1 MATQRRTS
9 ASFGGLCSRELGD
22 ACELFTPYAPTD
34 PESLSPSPFRFLSSQ
49 SRVPGIKMAS
59 PPLPLPP
66 STTLLP
72 RRPGRPCATK
82 ETEIPEQAATAGRF
96 AGEVGRSYR
105 QWLLHGARWDD
116 PAAAAAVAAW
126 GDVGATRG
134 RRCDN

>member
-1 MATQRRTS
+1 MLCASRAHHAHGFRPVPLPDYTRSILARSLSLMATQRRTS
-9 ASFGGLCSRELGD
+9 ASFFGGLCSRELGD
-22 ACELFTPYAPTD
+22 ACELFTPYAPAD

-82 ETEIPEQAATAGRF
+82 ETEIPGQAVMAGRL
-96 AGEVGRSYR
+96 AGEVGRSY
-105 QWLLHGARWDD
+105 
-116 PAAAAAVAAW
+116 
-126 GDVGATRG
+126 
-134 RRCDN
+134 